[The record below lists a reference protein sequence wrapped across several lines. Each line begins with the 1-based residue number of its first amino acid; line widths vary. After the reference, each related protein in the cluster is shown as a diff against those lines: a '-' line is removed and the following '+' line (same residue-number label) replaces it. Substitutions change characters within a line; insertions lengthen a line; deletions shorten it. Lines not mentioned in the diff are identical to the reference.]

1 MAGSTISGDGPER
14 EGNLYT
20 TVISRAERQNG
31 RSVSTDLGPTM
42 VAIPDAAQLCPS
54 PTPPLHPSL
63 ARAGGIS
70 SSSLVFTHAEDI
82 PPSCSPTRGDRSLLL
97 RPLPK
102 PPEADQ
108 FLPISCAMGLWEVA
122 DPKKVTLPQLFRIE
136 EDYNCGTISLEK
148 GETVIVL
155 YKKMVMTVKGSN
167 SKGRKLVFF
176 QNSTTTMSPITD
188 GVQHSK
194 PLTPKQLV
202 ALKHLPPVLK
212 VLEPFID
219 GKGNAVTAGGLLF
232 FKSSP
237 NMIKS
242 ISRKVRKSTI
252 KAKDR
257 QGRSVLIAP
266 HSSTTFS
273 SHPEDIRLYLAEV
286 VHHCQLPTKVL
297 LEGGQEPADVITLE
311 EVHLQ
316 DVLVAQRYGRAKD
329 SSHFELATDAR
340 VQMAKVELADKKL
353 EEGIYDVVYDSVP
366 LPHTGTTHA
375 ITTHM
380 DDEEDTDT
388 AETSNEYATV
398 MELQQ
403 TPQESSNT
411 SAIGPPSESHVYS
424 DVLIPPKPYDLR
436 SSTSSTSATQLPQ
449 TTSPSSHLVHEAQ
462 VTASKQHTSLE
473 QSTISQDQHTSRSLL
488 PSLQLFGMHGAAS
501 ATVSNN
507 EERRRMNVNKLKQLG
522 VGDILHLLE
531 AMHLAEYKPM
541 FEREII
547 DGHTLSTVTNGILLQ
562 DLNMTKEMH
571 RLRLMEVIE
580 GEKSVTDFLHR
591 N

>member
-1 MAGSTISGDGPER
+1 MADSTNGGVGPER

-42 VAIPDAAQLCPS
+42 IVIPDEAQPRPS
-54 PTPPLHPSL
+54 PTPPLCPSL

-82 PPSCSPTRGDRSLLL
+82 PPSCPPTRGDRSLLL

-102 PPEADQ
+102 PPEAAQ
-108 FLPISCAMGLWEVA
+108 FLPTSCAMGLWEVA

-136 EDYNCGTISLEK
+136 GDYNCGTISLEK

-155 YKKMVMTVKGSN
+155 YKKMVMTVQGSN

-194 PLTPKQLV
+194 PLTPKELV

-219 GKGNAVTAGGLLF
+219 GKGNAVTAGSLLF

-252 KAKDR
+252 KAKNR

-273 SHPEDIRLYLAEV
+273 SHPDDIKLYLAEV
-286 VHHCQLPTKVL
+286 IHYCQLPTKVL
-297 LEGGQEPADVITLE
+297 LEGGQDVITLE
-311 EVHLQ
+311 EVHMQ

-329 SSHFELATDAR
+329 SSHFEITTDAR

-353 EEGIYDVVYDSVP
+353 EEGIYSVVYNSVP
-366 LPHTGTTHA
+366 SPPTGTIRP
-375 ITTHM
+375 ITTLM
-380 DDEEDTDT
+380 DDDETIDA
-388 AETSNEYATV
+388 AETSNNYATV
-398 MELQQ
+398 MEWQQ
-403 TPQESSNT
+403 TPRESSNT
-411 SAIGPPSESHVYS
+411 SAIGLPSESHVYS
-424 DVLIPPKPYDLR
+424 DVFIVPKPYDLR
-436 SSTSSTSATQLPQ
+436 SSASSTSDTQLPQ
-449 TTSPSSHLVHEAQ
+449 TPSPSSHLVLEAQ
-462 VTASKQHTSLE
+462 DTASKQHTSLQ
-473 QSTISQDQHTSRSLL
+473 QSTIPQDQHTSGSLL
-488 PSLQLFGMHGAAS
+488 PSLQLLGMHGAAS
-501 ATVSNN
+501 ATDSNN

-522 VGDILHLLE
+522 VGDIQHLLE

-541 FEREII
+541 FEREFI
-547 DGHTLSTVTNGILLQ
+547 DGHTLSAVTNGVLLQ
-562 DLNMTKEMH
+562 DLNMTKELH